1 MAKLGDLI
9 VKVGADT
16 ADFNK
21 KLGQMQREMRRMT
34 GNIEAMGRSMTRSL
48 TLPIAALG
56 AAAIKSAAD
65 LESLEVSFISLTG
78 SAAGAASM
86 MENLNEFAAK
96 TPFQV
101 ENIANAARQLIA
113 SGTEVS
119 KVNEQLQFLGD
130 IAATSG
136 SSVEDI
142 AAIFSK
148 VNAKGKVELESLNQ
162 LAERGIPIFKMLAEA
177 TGLPADQLGAGR
189 VSVEQFNQ
197 TLASMAQEG
206 GFAYGAMERL
216 SETTAGQFSTAI
228 DNGKLALA
236 EFGSLLLPIINQM
249 LQGVISLAEKF
260 KGLSPT
266 TKELIL
272 RIGTFLA
279 TLGPSV
285 LLFTKIKQGIGGVVF
300 ALKNLKTVILSN
312 PIGLLA
318 VGLSTAAAAFLDFGS
333 SADRSINALD
343 EFNQRIAELNE
354 EMRVD
359 AIEKQ
364 IETLKKSIE
373 QGKEFARQYRES
385 TSAAKGWFD
394 SLTGSNL
401 AQRGLVANVDNQID
415 VLKELEL
422 QLFRANADL
431 YNKKEADKRAAKAVR
446 DHEKALAD
454 FNERARLYNDL
465 HGMQMAELLDTT
477 ADKINT
483 KMIPALED
491 LGLEIEDSFVD
502 DFKVM
507 PWAEEAFEKM
517 LKLKEAA
524 RAVRLEVQSIVQDAT
539 ARVLEDLG
547 NALGAAL
554 SSAQDGFNLMAATL
568 RNLGSMLQEIGKLLI
583 KTAVSFITFKKTLFT
598 NPVAAAAAGIA
609 FVAAGALLKA
619 KADQFEAPALAQGG
633 LAYGPTMAL
642 VGDNRSA
649 SIDPEVIAPL
659 SKLRD
664 MMGGNTVEVVGRIS
678 GNDIFLS
685 NARATT
691 SRNRYA

>member
-56 AAAIKSAAD
+56 AAAVKSAAD

-78 SAAGAASM
+78 SAAGAANM

-119 KVNEQLQFLGD
+119 QVNEQLQFLGD

-136 SSVEDI
+136 KNIEDI
-142 AAIFSK
+142 ASIFAK
-148 VNAKGKVELESLNQ
+148 VNAKGKVELENLNSLADNGV
-162 LAERGIPIFKMLAEA
+162 AIFEALAEA
-177 TGLPADQLGAGR
+177 TGLPADKLGAGR
-189 VSVEQFNQ
+189 VSVEQFNEV
-197 TLASMAQEG
+197 LKGMASEG

-236 EFGSLLLPIINQM
+236 EFGKLLLPMINQL
-249 LQGVISLAEKF
+249 LQGIISLAEKF
-260 KGLSPT
+260 KALSPG

-272 RIGTFLA
+272 RVGTFLA

-285 LLFTKIKQGIGGVVF
+285 MLFAKIKNGIGGMIF
-300 ALKNLKTVILSN
+300 ALKNLKTVILTN
-312 PIGLLA
+312 PLGLLA
-318 VGLSTAAAAFLDFGS
+318 VGLSAVAAVFVDFGGSMDMGIEKVEDFRKRLEDLNGAMKVIEIENRIRALKEQKAQLQEQLDDFAELVGKDSDVYEEAFRKSGIGDINKELVQLQLLLGGARAETEKAAQAEKAAAQATLDH
-333 SADRSINALD
+333 AAAL
-343 EFNQRIAELNE
+343 ELFNE
-354 EMRVD
+354 E
-359 AIEKQ
+359 
-364 IETLKKSIE
+364 
-373 QGKEFARQYRES
+373 
-385 TSAAKGWFD
+385 
-394 SLTGSNL
+394 
-401 AQRGLVANVDNQID
+401 AQR
-415 VLKELEL
+415 
-422 QLFRANADL
+422 
-431 YNKKEADKRAAKAVR
+431 
-446 DHEKALAD
+446 
-454 FNERARLYNDL
+454 YNDL

-491 LGLEIEDSFVD
+491 LGLEIEDNFVN
-502 DFKVM
+502 DFEVM

-524 RAVRLEVQSIVQDAT
+524 KAVRLEVQSIVQDAT

-547 NALGAAL
+547 SALGAAL

>member
-1 MAKLGDLI
+1 
-9 VKVGADT
+9 
-16 ADFNK
+16 
-21 KLGQMQREMRRMT
+21 MQRQMRAMT

-142 AAIFSK
+142 ASIFAK

-177 TGLPADQLGAGR
+177 TGLPADKLGAGR

-236 EFGSLLLPIINQM
+236 EFGKLLLPMINQL
-249 LQGVISLAEKF
+249 LQGIISLAEKF
-260 KGLSPT
+260 RALSPS
-266 TKELIL
+266 TKEVIL
-272 RIGTFLA
+272 RIATFLA

-285 LLFTKIKQGIGGVVF
+285 LLFAKIQKGIGGIVF
-300 ALKNLKTVILSN
+300 GLKNLKTAVLTN
-312 PIGLLA
+312 PVGLLA
-318 VGLSTAAAAFLDFGS
+318 VGLASVAAVLVDFGGS
-333 SADRSINALD
+333 MD
-343 EFNQRIAELNE
+343 
-354 EMRVD
+354 MG
-359 AIEKQ
+359 IEKLVDFRKRLEELDASMKVVE
-364 IETLKKSIE
+364 IEGRIRS
-373 QGKEFARQYRES
+373 
-385 TSAAKGWFD
+385 
-394 SLTGSNL
+394 
-401 AQRGLVANVDNQID
+401 
-415 VLKELEL
+415 LKELREQQQDTLDSLEDLLIGGKSSAKWQEVYRGTVAKTSAEL
-422 QLFRANADL
+422 ADL
-431 YNKKEADKRAAKAVR
+431 QVELYRAKADVYEKEQADKRAAKAVE
-446 DHEKALAD
+446 DHAASLEL
-454 FNERARLYNDL
+454 FNEEAQRYNDL

-491 LGLEIEDSFVD
+491 LGLEIEDSFVN

-524 RAVRLEVQSIVQDAT
+524 RAVRLEVQAIVQDTT

-547 NALGAAL
+547 SALGAAL

-568 RNLGSMLQEIGKLLI
+568 RNLGSMLQDIGKLLI
-583 KTAVSFITFKKTLFT
+583 KTAVSFIAFKKSLFT
-598 NPVAAAAAGIA
+598 NPVAAAAAGVA

-619 KADQFEAPALAQGG
+619 KAAEFEAPALAQGG

>member
-16 ADFNK
+16 ADFNA
-21 KLGQMQREMRRMT
+21 KLGKMQREMRRMT

-56 AAAIKSAAD
+56 AAAVKSAAD
-65 LESLEVSFISLTG
+65 IESLEVSFISLTG
-78 SAAGAASM
+78 SAAGAADM
-86 MENLNEFAAK
+86 MQNLNEFAAK

-136 SSVEDI
+136 NQIEDI
-142 AAIFSK
+142 AAIFAK

-162 LAERGIPIFKMLAEA
+162 LAERGIPIFKELSEA
-177 TGLPADQLGAGR
+177 TGLPADKLGAGR
-189 VSVEQFNQ
+189 VSVEQFNEV
-197 TLASMAQEG
+197 LKGMASEG

-216 SETTAGQFSTAI
+216 SETTAGQLSTAI
-228 DNGKLALA
+228 DMGKQALA
-236 EFGSLLLPIINQM
+236 EFGALILPVINQV
-249 LQGVISLAEKF
+249 LQGVIKLADKF
-260 KGLSPT
+260 KKLSPA
-266 TKELIL
+266 TKDIIL
-272 RIGTFLA
+272 RIATFLA
-279 TLGPSV
+279 TLGPSIV
-285 LLFTKIKQGIGGVVF
+285 LFSKVASGIRMVVV
-300 ALKNLKTVILSN
+300 ALKTMRVAIMTN

-318 VGLSTAAAAFLDFGS
+318 VGLATLAASFIDFGLAMDGPIDKLKEFKERIEGL
-333 SADRSINALD
+333 SADI
-343 EFNQRIAELNE
+343 RISE
-354 EMRVD
+354 
-359 AIEKQ
+359 IEKE
-364 IETLKKSIE
+364 IKKFTETLETQQKQLRAILRMNPEMYGTEGYSYLYD
-373 QGKEFARQYRES
+373 QTVGK
-385 TSAAKGWFD
+385 TK
-394 SLTGSNL
+394 
-401 AQRGLVANVDNQID
+401 
-415 VLKELEL
+415 KELEEL
-422 QLFRANADL
+422 QLLLFRAKADL
-431 YNKKEADKRAAKAVR
+431 YEKEQADKRAAAAAKAHA
-446 DHEKALAD
+446 DALAD

-483 KMIPALED
+483 KMLPALED
-491 LGLEIEDSFVD
+491 LGLEIEDSFVN
-502 DFKVM
+502 DFRVM

-517 LKLKEAA
+517 LKLREAA

-547 NALGAAL
+547 SALGAAL

>member
-16 ADFNK
+16 ADFNA
-21 KLGQMQREMRRMT
+21 KLGKMQREMRRMT

-56 AAAIKSAAD
+56 AAAVKSAAD
-65 LESLEVSFISLTG
+65 IESLEVSFISLTG
-78 SAAGAASM
+78 SAAGAADM
-86 MENLNEFAAK
+86 MQNLNEFAAK

-136 SSVEDI
+136 NQIEDI
-142 AAIFSK
+142 AAIFAK

-162 LAERGIPIFKMLAEA
+162 LAQRGIPIFKELSEA
-177 TGLPADQLGAGR
+177 TGLPADKLGAGR
-189 VSVEQFNQ
+189 VSVEQFNEV
-197 TLASMAQEG
+197 LKGMASEG

-216 SETTAGQFSTAI
+216 SETTAGQLSTAI
-228 DNGKLALA
+228 DMGKQALA
-236 EFGSLLLPIINQM
+236 EFGALILPVINQV
-249 LQGVISLAEKF
+249 LQGVIKLADKF
-260 KGLSPT
+260 KKLSPA
-266 TKELIL
+266 TKDIIL
-272 RIGTFLA
+272 RIATFLA
-279 TLGPSV
+279 TLGPSIV
-285 LLFTKIKQGIGGVVF
+285 LFSKVASGIRMVVV
-300 ALKNLKTVILSN
+300 ALKTMRVAIMTN

-318 VGLSTAAAAFLDFGS
+318 VGLATLAASFIDFGLAMDGPIDKLKEFKERIEGL
-333 SADRSINALD
+333 SADI
-343 EFNQRIAELNE
+343 RISE
-354 EMRVD
+354 
-359 AIEKQ
+359 IEKE
-364 IETLKKSIE
+364 IKKFTETLETQQKQLRAILRMNPEMYGTEGYSYLYD
-373 QGKEFARQYRES
+373 QTVGK
-385 TSAAKGWFD
+385 TK
-394 SLTGSNL
+394 
-401 AQRGLVANVDNQID
+401 
-415 VLKELEL
+415 KELEEL
-422 QLFRANADL
+422 QLLLFRAKADL
-431 YNKKEADKRAAKAVR
+431 YEKEQADKRAAAAAKAHA
-446 DHEKALAD
+446 DALAD

-483 KMIPALED
+483 KMLPALED
-491 LGLEIEDSFVD
+491 LGLEIEDSFVN
-502 DFKVM
+502 DFRVM

-517 LKLKEAA
+517 LKLREAA

-547 NALGAAL
+547 SALGAAL

>member
-1 MAKLGDLI
+1 MATLGDLV
-9 VKVGADT
+9 VKIGANT
-16 ADFNK
+16 YDFNK
-21 KLGQMQREMRRMT
+21 KLGHMQRQMRAMT
-34 GNIEAMGRSMTRSL
+34 GNIEKMGRSMTRSL
-48 TLPIAALG
+48 TLPIGALG

-78 SAAGAASM
+78 SAAGAADM
-86 MENLNEFAAK
+86 MQNLNEFAAK

-136 SSVEDI
+136 NQIEDI
-142 AAIFSK
+142 AAIFAK
-148 VNAKGKVELESLNQ
+148 VNAKGKVELENLNS
-162 LAERGIPIFKMLAEA
+162 LAENGVPIFKELAEA
-177 TGLPADQLGAGR
+177 TGLPADSLGAGA

-197 TLASMAQEG
+197 TLKDMASSG
-206 GFAYGAMERL
+206 GFAYGAMDRL
-216 SETTAGQFSTAI
+216 SKTTSGQLSTAI
-228 DNGKLALA
+228 DMGKQALA
-236 EFGSLLLPIINQM
+236 EFGALILPVINQV
-249 LQGVISLAEKF
+249 LQGVIKLAEKF
-260 KGLSPT
+260 KALSPQ
-266 TKELIL
+266 TKDLIL
-272 RIGTFLA
+272 RVATFLA
-279 TLGPSV
+279 TLGPSI
-285 LLFTKIKQGIGGVVF
+285 LLFSKIQNGIKGVVL
-300 ALKNLKTVILSN
+300 ALKTMRTAIMTN

-318 VGLSTAAAAFLDFGS
+318 TGLATLAASFIDFGLAMDYPIDKLKEFKDRIEGLS
-333 SADRSINALD
+333 ADI
-343 EFNQRIAELNE
+343 RIGE
-354 EMRVD
+354 
-359 AIEKQ
+359 IEKE
-364 IETLKKSIE
+364 IKRFTETLETQQAQLRQVLRMSPDLYWSDGYDALYEQTVGKTKKDLE
-373 QGKEFARQYRES
+373 
-385 TSAAKGWFD
+385 
-394 SLTGSNL
+394 
-401 AQRGLVANVDNQID
+401 
-415 VLKELEL
+415 EL
-422 QLFRANADL
+422 QLLLFRAQADL
-431 YNKKEADKRAAKAVR
+431 YEKEQADKRAAAAAKAHA
-446 DHEKALAD
+446 DALAA

-483 KMIPALED
+483 KMLPALED
-491 LGLEIEDSFVD
+491 LGLEIEDNFVN
-502 DFKVM
+502 DFEVM

-517 LKLKEAA
+517 LKLREAA
-524 RAVRLEVQSIVQDAT
+524 KSVREEVQAIVQDAT

-547 NALGAAL
+547 SALGAAL
-554 SSAQDGFNLMAATL
+554 TGAQDGFNLMAATL

-664 MMGGNTVEVVGRIS
+664 MIGGNTVEVVGRIS

>member
-142 AAIFSK
+142 ASIFAK

-177 TGLPADQLGAGR
+177 TGLPADKLGAGR

-216 SETTAGQFSTAI
+216 SETTAGQFSTAV

-236 EFGSLLLPIINQM
+236 QFGELLLPMINQL
-249 LQGVISLAEKF
+249 LQGIISLAEKF
-260 KGLSPT
+260 RALSPS
-266 TKELIL
+266 TKEVIL

-285 LLFTKIKQGIGGVVF
+285 LLFAKIKNGIGGIVF
-300 ALKNLKTVILSN
+300 ALKNLKTAVLTN
-312 PIGLLA
+312 PVGLLA
-318 VGLSTAAAAFLDFGS
+318 VGLASVAAVLVDFGGS
-333 SADRSINALD
+333 MDQGIEKLEDFRKRLEDLNAS
-343 EFNQRIAELNE
+343 
-354 EMRVD
+354 MRVVE
-359 AIEKQ
+359 IEGRIRSLKQ
-364 IETLKKSIE
+364 LRQEQQDTL
-373 QGKEFARQYRES
+373 
-385 TSAAKGWFD
+385 D
-394 SLTGSNL
+394 SLEDLLIGGKNSSKWQEVYQATVAKTN
-401 AQRGLVANVDNQID
+401 AQL
-415 VLKELEL
+415 
-422 QLFRANADL
+422 ADL
-431 YNKKEADKRAAKAVR
+431 QVELYRAKADVYEKEQADKRAAKAVE
-446 DHEKALAD
+446 DHAASLEL
-454 FNERARLYNDL
+454 FNEEAQRYNDL

-491 LGLEIEDSFVD
+491 LGLEIEDSFVN

-524 RAVRLEVQSIVQDAT
+524 KAVRLEVQAIVQDAT

-547 NALGAAL
+547 SALGAAL

-583 KTAVSFITFKKTLFT
+583 KTAVSFLAFKKSLFT
-598 NPVAAAAAGIA
+598 NPVAAAAAGVA

-619 KADQFEAPALAQGG
+619 KADQFEAPALRQGG

>member
-1 MAKLGDLI
+1 MATLGDLV
-9 VKVGADT
+9 VKIGANT
-16 ADFNK
+16 YDFNK
-21 KLGQMQREMRRMT
+21 KLGHMQRQMRAMT

-236 EFGSLLLPIINQM
+236 QFGELLLPMINQV
-249 LQGVISLAEKF
+249 LQGIISLAEKF
-260 KGLSPT
+260 RGLSPT
-266 TKELIL
+266 TKEVIL

-279 TLGPSV
+279 TLGPSI
-285 LLFTKIKQGIGGVVF
+285 LLFSKIQKGIGGIIF
-300 ALKNLKTVILSN
+300 SLKNLKTVIATN
-312 PIGLLA
+312 PLGLLA
-318 VGLSTAAAAFLDFGS
+318 VGLSAVAASFLDFGGS
-333 SADRSINALD
+333 MDMGIEKLVDFRKRLEELDASMKVFEIENRIKALKEQRAEAWEALD
-343 EFNQRIAELNE
+343 ALESMTGGRGAKWNEVYKISVGAINE
-354 EMRVD
+354 E
-359 AIEKQ
+359 
-364 IETLKKSIE
+364 LS
-373 QGKEFARQYRES
+373 
-385 TSAAKGWFD
+385 
-394 SLTGSNL
+394 
-401 AQRGLVANVDNQID
+401 
-415 VLKELEL
+415 EL
-422 QLFRANADL
+422 QLELFRAKADV
-431 YNKKEADKRAAKAVR
+431 YEKEQADKRAAKAVEA
-446 DHEKALAD
+446 HAASLEL
-454 FNERARLYNDL
+454 FNEEAQRYNDL

-491 LGLEIEDSFVD
+491 LGLEIEDSFVN
-502 DFKVM
+502 DFEVM

-524 RAVRLEVQSIVQDAT
+524 RAVRLEVQAIVQDTT

-547 NALGAAL
+547 SALGAAL

-583 KTAVSFITFKKTLFT
+583 KTAVSFIAFKKSLFT

-609 FVAAGALLKA
+609 FVAAGAMLKA
-619 KADQFEAPALAQGG
+619 KAAEFEAPALAQGG